1 MVLLEGRLYLNIE
14 KYIVE
19 FAETKEYLEY
29 LLLSKEK
36 FLPKYA
42 TRVGLDIHSLKLI
55 EVDVDFKFISFLDIG
70 NGKFAMMLQ
79 H

>member
-29 LLLSKEK
+29 LLSTKEK
-36 FLPKYA
+36 ILQKY
-42 TRVGLDIHSLKLI
+42 
-55 EVDVDFKFISFLDIG
+55 
-70 NGKFAMMLQ
+70 
-79 H
+79 